1 MSGGTHRSNR
11 VNSKRGWKDLM
22 EKLKLRTEYSSFYE
36 TKEGMTTD
44 IYEDGKNKLK

>member
-1 MSGGTHRSNR
+1 
-11 VNSKRGWKDLM
+11 M
-22 EKLKLRTEYSSFYE
+22 EKLKLRTEYSFYE